1 MMRSKFKSIENDI
14 KSLDT
19 DSVDIEPLKGIFK
32 VSTDVKTLAEEKK
45 EKIPTSIISKHCLR
59 KGADIRQI

>member
-45 EKIPTSIISKHCLR
+45 R
-59 KGADIRQI
+59 KNTDIDYIKALFAERG